1 MSDFK
6 QLSREQLK
14 RITGG
19 SQANAFYNCGV
30 QAGGALCPDGQ
41 CCGIWGYCG
50 TGIDY
55 CAIGCGCQAQCIS
68 YCA

>member
-14 RITGG
+14 SITGG
-19 SQANAFYNCGV
+19 SQTNAFNMCGN
-30 QAGGALCPDGQ
+30 QGGGAHCPSGQ
-41 CCGIWGYCG
+41 CCGVWGFCG
-50 TGIDY
+50 TGTEY
-55 CAIGCGCQAQCIS
+55 CAIGCGCQDDCIS